1 MGGDGNLCG
10 WSQDGPPAPSPEGA
24 ETRTAEATLG
34 VCPVRQQDVGRGP
47 QASHACSS
55 GTQTPLLLRLLNRA
69 PERRKRAGIRASK
82 SPRLLAFAWKRQSLV
97 TRFKSQI
104 HLPFMDKP
112 AASHWSAN
120 S

>member
-10 WSQDGPPAPSPEGA
+10 WSQAGPPAPSPEGA

-69 PERRKRAGIRASK
+69 ARKKKEGRYLSQQEPEATGFCVERTK
-82 SPRLLAFAWKRQSLV
+82 SG
-97 TRFKSQI
+97 
-104 HLPFMDKP
+104 
-112 AASHWSAN
+112 N
-120 S
+120 